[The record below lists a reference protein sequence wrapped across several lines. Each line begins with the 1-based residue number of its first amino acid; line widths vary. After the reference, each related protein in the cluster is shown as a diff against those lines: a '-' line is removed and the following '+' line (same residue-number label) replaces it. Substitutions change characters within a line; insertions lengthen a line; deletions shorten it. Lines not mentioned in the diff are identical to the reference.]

1 VIFAVVL
8 IIAFVCKRFKW
19 RQRLTNKELK
29 DFEAFLTV
37 YSEKIVEKWI
47 AYFIYHKEIEFEK
60 ITKKL

>member
-1 VIFAVVL
+1 
-8 IIAFVCKRFKW
+8 
-19 RQRLTNKELK
+19 LTNKELK